1 MEQQMPYS
9 EERQRTAIHEAA
21 HAVIAERL
29 GVRAEGFATDPV
41 KHVHYAGVS
50 ALGHTQFEPHTIVTG
65 TEMVISL
72 AGGLAEAKMFG
83 DCPEI
88 AYRGDMDTM
97 RMILWR
103 AIDVRLGR
111 PELDPA
117 EHLPRITKGEMPEEV
132 ESAFQKLADLK
143 NQETIEM
150 LNDPQTWLQIQQVA
164 EAILSKGNLSGAEIR
179 RIMQQRLEPT
189 TNPQPNS

>member
-1 MEQQMPYS
+1 
-9 EERQRTAIHEAA
+9 
-21 HAVIAERL
+21 
-29 GVRAEGFATDPV
+29 V
-41 KHVHYAGVS
+41 KHDHYAGVS
-50 ALGHTQFEPHTIVTG
+50 ASGHTQFEPHPIVTG
-65 TEMVISL
+65 TEMIISL
-72 AGGLAEAKMFG
+72 AGDLAEGKMFG

-117 EHLPRITKGEMPEEV
+117 EQLARITKGEMPDGV
-132 ESAFQKLADLK
+132 EAAFQQLAGLK

-150 LNDPQTWLQIQQVA
+150 LNDLQSWLQIQRVA
-164 EAILSKGNLSGAEIR
+164 EAILSNGNLSGAEIR
-179 RIMQQRLEPT
+179 RIMQQCLEPT
-189 TNPQPNS
+189 TNPQSNS